1 MQHSAIE
8 LKFNKTEQTL
18 FVRFADGTQGTL
30 TSEFLRVFSPSAEVR
45 GHGGG
50 EPMLV
55 LGKEQVRIV
64 ALEPVGRYAIKPV
77 FDDGHDSGLYDWDTL
92 HELCIT
98 RDSLWQNY
106 LSRLNAVG
114 MTRDTQQ
121 GPVSLK
127 IKDVLAESQQTD
139 ANTNPRSDS

>member
-1 MQHSAIE
+1 MHYSATE
-8 LKFNKTEQTL
+8 LKFNKTDQTL
-18 FVRFADGTQGTL
+18 FVRFSDGLQGTL

-55 LGKEQVRIV
+55 LGKEQVRII

-92 HELCIT
+92 HELCVMH
-98 RDSLWQNY
+98 DSLWQNY
-106 LSRLNAVG
+106 LERLNAVG
-114 MTRDTQQ
+114 MAHDKQ
-121 GPVSLK
+121 PVPTTLK
-127 IKDVLAESQQTD
+127 IKDVLAESQQV
-139 ANTNPRSDS
+139 APSPRSKS

>member
-1 MQHSAIE
+1 MQHSATE

-18 FVRFADGTQGTL
+18 FVRFADDVQGTL
-30 TSEFLRVFSPSAEVR
+30 SSEFLRVFSPSAEVR

-64 ALEPVGRYAIKPV
+64 ALEPVGRYAVKLV

-92 HELCIT
+92 HELCVT
-98 RDSLWQNY
+98 HDSLWQNY
-106 LSRLNAVG
+106 LERLTAVG
-114 MTRDTQQ
+114 LEHGAPQKPAT
-121 GPVSLK
+121 VK
-127 IKDVLAESQQTD
+127 ITDVLAESG
-139 ANTNPRSDS
+139 AKPNNASRSDS

>member
-1 MQHSAIE
+1 MQNSATE
-8 LKFNKTEQTL
+8 LKFNKTDQTL
-18 FVRFADGTQGTL
+18 FIRFSDGLQGTL

-55 LGKEQVRIV
+55 LGKEQVRII

-92 HELCIT
+92 HELCVMH
-98 RDSLWQNY
+98 DSLWQNY
-106 LSRLNAVG
+106 LERLNAVG
-114 MTRDTQQ
+114 MAHDKQPAPAT
-121 GPVSLK
+121 LK
-127 IKDVLAESQQTD
+127 IKDVLAESQQAD
-139 ANTNPRSDS
+139 PSPRSKS

>member
-1 MQHSAIE
+1 MQNSATE
-8 LKFNKTEQTL
+8 LKFNKTDQTL
-18 FVRFADGTQGTL
+18 FIRFSDGFQSTL

-55 LGKEQVRIV
+55 LGKEQVRII

-92 HELCIT
+92 HELCVT
-98 RDSLWQNY
+98 QDTLWQNY
-106 LSRLNAVG
+106 LERLNAVG
-114 MTRDTQQ
+114 MTHDKQRVPAT
-121 GPVSLK
+121 LK
-127 IKDVLAESQQTD
+127 IKDVLAESQQAD
-139 ANTNPRSDS
+139 PSPRSKS